1 VLVDVASRS
10 ASAQMKWASKLE
22 ARYAVFVPPDPDGY
36 AVRDLEAGQ
45 DAPKQATL
53 PSLRAW
59 LRQQAATVSEDVT
72 R

>member
-1 VLVDVASRS
+1 
-10 ASAQMKWASKLE
+10 
-22 ARYAVFVPPDPDGY
+22 
-36 AVRDLEAGQ
+36 VRDLEAGQ